1 MLRLSAKLVQRP
13 ALLGARAYT
22 THVPRVASM
31 GKASALEHAGV
42 ETFAG
47 DVTFNED
54 IAIER
59 FYEKAIATDSMRAAA
74 DHTTT
79 RVVPAASSAYQ
90 NINVVYGH

>member
-1 MLRLSAKLVQRP
+1 RP
-13 ALLGARAYT
+13 PLTGARAYL

-31 GKASALEHAGV
+31 DKASSLEHAAV

-59 FYEKAIATDSMRAAA
+59 LYEKAIATDSMRAAA
-74 DHTTT
+74 NYSET
-79 RVVPAASSAYQ
+79 RVVPSASSAYQ

>member
-1 MLRLSAKLVQRP
+1 MLRQTAKLVQRP
-13 ALLGARAYT
+13 ARLGARSYI
-22 THVPRVASM
+22 THVPRVASA
-31 GKASALEHAGV
+31 GKASALEHAAV

-74 DHTTT
+74 DHTAI

-90 NINVVYGH
+90 NINVVYGN